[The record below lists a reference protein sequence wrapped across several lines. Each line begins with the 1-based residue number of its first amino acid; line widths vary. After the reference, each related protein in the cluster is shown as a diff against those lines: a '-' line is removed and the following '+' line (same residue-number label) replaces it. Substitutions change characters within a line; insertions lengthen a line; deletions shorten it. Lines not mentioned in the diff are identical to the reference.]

1 MLAPIFQDLQK
12 KHNKNLLN
20 YVVFLF
26 SILFNRQ
33 TLIFDKK
40 YTSMEKKTS
49 IKNVNLFI
57 ISNTKQDLKNEIIEK
72 IITEFQ
78 TEYESWEN
86 QKQECIHGDYTL
98 AVCENVELAE
108 DTEYIS
114 IPIDFD
120 GLDGGYLHVY
130 GLREVLE

>member
-1 MLAPIFQDLQK
+1 
-12 KHNKNLLN
+12 
-20 YVVFLF
+20 
-26 SILFNRQ
+26 
-33 TLIFDKK
+33 
-40 YTSMEKKTS
+40 MEKKTS
-49 IKNVNLFI
+49 MKNVNLFI

-72 IITEFQ
+72 IIIEFETEF
-78 TEYESWEN
+78 ESWEN

-98 AVCENVELAE
+98 AVCENVELAG

-130 GLREVLE
+130 GMRVKN